1 MIAKKNLA
9 RNIHKALTQP
19 RYAAATAYKRLRS
32 YATYQ
37 LFNGYSAPPETVSLF
52 LTFKCNLT
60 CSMCGQWG
68 DSGAFKEFDN
78 SILRKQ
84 LTVDEVKSVVDD
96 MSRYKPN
103 ITLFGGEPMMYKDW
117 TDVVSYIKD
126 QGMRCNMVT
135 NGTLMSVYAERIV
148 DCGIDEIILSL
159 DGTED
164 VHDET
169 RGEEGTFRRLTQG
182 VSDVARLRESRGV
195 SHPALNINCTLFET
209 NYQHLNDIVD
219 IAEEMGADNI
229 NFHHL
234 LFINKPIY
242 DRHNEIFKE
251 NLGQITP
258 DWAGFVWK
266 DLPGIDPE
274 ILIRG
279 IRKIEERDSRINI
292 SVYPNY
298 DDDEI
303 RSYYTGFEFEST
315 SYKNRCMSLW
325 MTAYI
330 MPDGAVRPYHTMN
343 FSPGNIRRDSF
354 NEIWNNKVYRSYR
367 RLGKKRKRFPVC
379 AKGCTE
385 LYRY

>member
-1 MIAKKNLA
+1 LIARRNLV
-9 RNIHKALTQP
+9 RNIHKAVTQP
-19 RYAAATAYKRLRS
+19 RYAAVTAYKRVRS
-32 YATYQ
+32 ATTYH
-37 LFNGYSAPPETVSLF
+37 LFNGYSGPPETISLF

-68 DSGAFKEFDN
+68 DNGAFKAFDN

-84 LTVDEVKSVVDD
+84 LSFEEIKAVIDD
-96 MSRYKPN
+96 LSTYKPN

-117 TDVVSYIKD
+117 TEVVQYIKSK
-126 QGMRCNMVT
+126 GMRCNMVT
-135 NGTLMSVYAERIV
+135 NGTLMSVYAERIIES
-148 DCGIDEIILSL
+148 GIDEIILSL

-169 RGEEGTFRRLTQG
+169 RGEEGTFRKLFKG
-182 VSDVARLRESRGV
+182 VGDVAKLRKERGLA
-195 SHPALNINCTLFET
+195 SPKLNINTTLFET
-209 NYQHLNDIVD
+209 NYKNLEEIVE

-234 LFINKPIY
+234 LFINKTMY
-242 DRHNEIFKE
+242 DDHNQIFKE
-251 NLGQITP
+251 NYNQITP

-266 DLPGIDPE
+266 ELPEMDPE
-274 ILIRG
+274 IVIRSVRDIEKRKSG
-279 IRKIEERDSRINI
+279 INV

-303 RSYYTGFEFEST
+303 RDYYSGFEFEST
-315 SYKNRCMSLW
+315 SYKNRCLSLW

-343 FSPGNIRRDSF
+343 FSPGNVTQNSF
-354 NEIWNNKVYRSYR
+354 SEIWNNKIYRSYR
-367 RLGKKRKRFPVC
+367 QLVKKRKRFPVC
-379 AKGCTE
+379 SKGCTE